1 MSASATVSVPVPVTV
16 TVELGARSYDIVI
29 GEGLLESAGEHIA
42 KVLERPQ
49 TVIVSDQHVA
59 ELHLEGLVGALD
71 RAGIGHREIIVPAG
85 ESTKD
90 FAHLE
95 DLLERLLAARVE
107 RRDTVL
113 AFGGGMVG
121 DLAGFAAS
129 ILRRGVAVVQIPTTL
144 LAQVDSSVGGK
155 TGINTGHGKN
165 LVGTFHQP
173 RLVLADTGV
182 LATLPRRE
190 FNAGYAEV
198 VKYGLIGDAAFFDWL
213 EAEGARLRE
222 GDQEALRRAVVS
234 CCQAKARLVA
244 ADETEAGKRALLNLG
259 HTFAHAL
266 EAAAGFAGALLH
278 GEAVAIG
285 LVLAFELSARLGLCP
300 PQDAAR
306 VRRHLAAA
314 GLPTGA
320 AAALGQEGCDAEA
333 LLQHMFQDKKVKDGG
348 LTFVLVRGI
357 GRAFVSRQVAVGE
370 VLAVLKRGLAA

>member
-1 MSASATVSVPVPVTV
+1 MSASATAVATV

-29 GEGLLESAGEHIA
+29 GEGLLESAGERIA

-71 RAGIGHREIIVPAG
+71 RAGIGHHEIIVPAG

-95 DLLERLLAARVE
+95 DLVERLLAARVE
-107 RRDTVL
+107 RGDTVL
-113 AFGGGMVG
+113 AFGGGMIG

-173 RLVLADTGV
+173 RLVLADSGV

-190 FNAGYAEV
+190 FTAGYAEV
-198 VKYGLIGDAAFFDWL
+198 VKYGLMGDAAFFDWL
-213 EAEGARLRE
+213 EAEGAGLRE

-244 ADETEAGKRALLNLG
+244 ADETEAGERALLNLG

-266 EAAAGFAGALLH
+266 ETEAGFAGALLH
-278 GEAVAIG
+278 GEAVAVG

-320 AAALGQEGCDAEA
+320 ATALGQQGGDAEA

-357 GRAFVSRQVAVGE
+357 GRAFVSRQVAAGD